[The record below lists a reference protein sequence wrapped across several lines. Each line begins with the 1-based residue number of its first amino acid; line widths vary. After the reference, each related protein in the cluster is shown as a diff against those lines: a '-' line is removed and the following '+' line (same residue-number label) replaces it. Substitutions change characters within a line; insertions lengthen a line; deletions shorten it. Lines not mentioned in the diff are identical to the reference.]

1 MTKKIVNDVNGINNE
16 KKTDDTCWL
25 WYYRCGKHKSY
36 TRVNVV
42 KSINEINNEKTLT
55 FISKMITLLSRQA
68 DELDKKIRDIKKV
81 AARVRKNLNDFDAL
95 TSKCDFMS
103 RYGFDGDEMFYIG
116 VASGRVYRRPINK
129 KIVEK
134 IERAKKMDWKEIGE
148 IGDYFLYGK
157 IAEEEVAEEEAE
169 EETEEDK

>member
-1 MTKKIVNDVNGINNE
+1 ME
-16 KKTDDTCWL
+16 KKVEEAL
-25 WYYRCGKHKSY
+25 A
-36 TRVNVV
+36 
-42 KSINEINNEKTLT
+42 
-55 FISKMITLLSRQA
+55 FISKMITLLTKQA
-68 DELDKKIRDIKKV
+68 DELNEKIKEFDKV
-81 AARVRKNLNDFDAL
+81 ATRVRKNLNDFDAL

-134 IERAKKMDWKEIGE
+134 IERSKEMDWKEIGE

-157 IAEEEVAEEEAE
+157 INEEEIKTKVEEVAEVAEEETE
-169 EETEEDK
+169 VETKEDK

>member
-1 MTKKIVNDVNGINNE
+1 MTKKMTKKNEVIKDINEINNE
-16 KKTDDTCWL
+16 KK
-25 WYYRCGKHKSY
+25 
-36 TRVNVV
+36 VV
-42 KSINEINNEKTLT
+42 KGINEINIEKTLT

-68 DELDKKIRDIKKV
+68 DELDKKIRDIEKV

-134 IERAKKMDWKEIGE
+134 IERSKEMDWKEIGE

-157 IAEEEVAEEEAE
+157 INEEEIKTKVEEVAEVAEEETE
-169 EETEEDK
+169 VETKEDK

>member
-1 MTKKIVNDVNGINNE
+1 MIKEKEQNEVNA
-16 KKTDDTCWL
+16 
-25 WYYRCGKHKSY
+25 
-36 TRVNVV
+36 
-42 KSINEINNEKTLT
+42 EINIEKTLI
-55 FISKMITLLSRQA
+55 FISKMITLLTKQA
-68 DELDKKIRDIKKV
+68 NELNEKIKEFDKV
-81 AARVRKNLNDFDAL
+81 ATRVRKNLNDFDAL
-95 TSKCDFMS
+95 TSNCNFMS

-134 IERAKKMDWKEIGE
+134 IEHSKEMDWKEIGE

-169 EETEEDK
+169 EETEEVEVETETKTETEENSRWTPAPEE

>member
-1 MTKKIVNDVNGINNE
+1 MEKKVEENKNNE
-16 KKTDDTCWL
+16 VEKKVEEAL
-25 WYYRCGKHKSY
+25 A
-36 TRVNVV
+36 
-42 KSINEINNEKTLT
+42 
-55 FISKMITLLSRQA
+55 FISKMITLLTKQA
-68 DELDKKIRDIKKV
+68 DELNEKIKEFDKV
-81 AARVRKNLNDFDAL
+81 ATRVRKNLNDFDAL

-134 IERAKKMDWKEIGE
+134 IERSKEMDWKEIGE

-157 IAEEEVAEEEAE
+157 INEEEIKTKVEEVAEVAEEETE
-169 EETEEDK
+169 VETKEDK

>member
-1 MTKKIVNDVNGINNE
+1 MIKEKEQNEVNA
-16 KKTDDTCWL
+16 
-25 WYYRCGKHKSY
+25 
-36 TRVNVV
+36 
-42 KSINEINNEKTLT
+42 EINIEKTLI
-55 FISKMITLLSRQA
+55 FISKMITLLTKQA
-68 DELDKKIRDIKKV
+68 NELNEKIKEFDKV
-81 AARVRKNLNDFDAL
+81 ATRVRKNLNDFDAL
-95 TSKCDFMS
+95 TSNCNFMN

-134 IERAKKMDWKEIGE
+134 IEHSKEMNWKEIGE

-157 IAEEEVAEEEAE
+157 IKEEEEEEVAEEETE

>member
-1 MTKKIVNDVNGINNE
+1 MEKKEEINE
-16 KKTDDTCWL
+16 KMVERKVE
-25 WYYRCGKHKSY
+25 KK
-36 TRVNVV
+36 V
-42 KSINEINNEKTLT
+42 EINIEKSLTL
-55 FISKMITLLSRQA
+55 ISKMITLLTKQA
-68 DELDKKIRDIKKV
+68 DELDKKIRDIEKV

-95 TSKCDFMS
+95 TSKCDFMN

-134 IERAKKMDWKEIGE
+134 IEHSKEMDWKEIGE

-157 IAEEEVAEEEAE
+157 IAEEEVAEEETE
-169 EETEEDK
+169 EVEVETETKTETEENSRWTPAPEE

>member
-42 KSINEINNEKTLT
+42 KSINEINNEKILT
-55 FISKMITLLSRQA
+55 FISKMITLLTKQA
-68 DELDKKIRDIKKV
+68 NELNEKIKEFDKV
-81 AARVRKNLNDFDAL
+81 ATRVRKNLNDFDAL
-95 TSKCDFMS
+95 TSKCNFMS

-134 IERAKKMDWKEIGE
+134 IERVKEMDWKEIGE

-157 IAEEEVAEEEAE
+157 VAEEEAE

>member
-1 MTKKIVNDVNGINNE
+1 VEKKVEENKNNE
-16 KKTDDTCWL
+16 VEKK
-25 WYYRCGKHKSY
+25 
-36 TRVNVV
+36 V
-42 KSINEINNEKTLT
+42 EETLA
-55 FISKMITLLSRQA
+55 FISKMITLLTKQA
-68 DELDKKIRDIKKV
+68 DELNEKIKEFDKV
-81 AARVRKNLNDFDAL
+81 ATRVRKNLNDFDAL

-134 IERAKKMDWKEIGE
+134 IERSKEMDWKEIGE

-157 IAEEEVAEEEAE
+157 INEEEIKTKVEEVAEVAEEETE
-169 EETEEDK
+169 VETKEDK